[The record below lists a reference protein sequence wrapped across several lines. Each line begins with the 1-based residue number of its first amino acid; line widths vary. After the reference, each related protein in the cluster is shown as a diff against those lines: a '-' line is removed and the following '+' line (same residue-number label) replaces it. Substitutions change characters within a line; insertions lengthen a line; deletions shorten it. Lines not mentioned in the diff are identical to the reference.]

1 MSRRNAKKNLRW
13 VMVSREAAP
22 FGGRGELAALA
33 GELAARLHD
42 RGWDVELVLADGPGP
57 RVSELARGH
66 ARREALAVELGGETL
81 RGELWRCRG
90 ADDLPV
96 SIVAGEALASA
107 DESRR
112 LGFFAHGALEVARR
126 GERPADVLHLFGPEA
141 ALAAAYLDAAPP
153 AELEAARTVFS
164 FVDLDDDVALD
175 RGALER
181 LALPAGLV
189 QPQLAEHH
197 GHWSLLKTGLV
208 FADALVAA
216 SPRYAREITT
226 SAAGHGFEALLAE
239 RGKDLLGIA
248 PALADTWNPAQDPQ
262 LAASFSAERP
272 GGRARCRAALQAELG
287 LGKSTRAPL
296 LAFVGELRRERG
308 IDLVLDALPELLAAG
323 AQLVIAG
330 RGEPTLEQRAL
341 AAAREHPLHVAVSR
355 DADEG
360 LERRI
365 LAGTDLFLAP
375 YRVAPSAERVA
386 RAMRYGALPVAHAA
400 GALAE
405 LVTPH
410 GADEAGAAT
419 GNGFVFRTASAAALA
434 RAVAKAVTVLRDPK
448 AAAVLRRAAMET
460 PSGWAGAVR
469 RYEDLLASV
478 AKRAARRVVIPPP
491 APPPEAPPNRAGGT
505 AASTA
510 GEPYI
515 DWGPALPQRYGEDA
529 LALLVQGP
537 RSVYAYWE
545 LSPETYARAGGEP
558 VLVLRV
564 EGGRQLAEQ
573 LGDFGEYWFDA
584 EPGSRLAVEL
594 VDSTGRVLLRS
605 AAAETPREAPSE
617 HSVVREVDRDRRR
630 RGEIVVP
637 PSEPVSQPLYH
648 FAADGPVSRFGPN
661 AWQEQAAHP
670 RPSEPAASA
679 SPSPQGDSPRGVQAV
694 PAAAVAPAAV
704 SPAVLGATTATAAP
718 ETLPAVALGGSS
730 PQGGAGSPPA
740 AGGPAGS
747 SEHVTRPRPR

>member
-1 MSRRNAKKNLRW
+1 MSRRNAKKNLRC
-13 VMVSREAAP
+13 VLVSPEATP
-22 FGGRGELAALA
+22 FGGHGELPTLA

-57 RVSELARGH
+57 RASELSRGH
-66 ARREALAVELGGETL
+66 ARREALAVELGGEML
-81 RGELWRCRG
+81 RGELWRCQG

-96 SIVAGEALASA
+96 SIVAGEALAGA
-107 DESRR
+107 DEARR
-112 LGFFAHGALEVARR
+112 LGFFAQGALEVARR
-126 GERPADVLHLFGPEA
+126 GERAADVLHLFGPGA
-141 ALAAAYLDAAPP
+141 ALVAAYLDATPP
-153 AELEAARTVFS
+153 AELAESRSVFS
-164 FVDLDDDVALD
+164 FVDLDDDLAFE
-175 RGALER
+175 RGTLER
-181 LALPAGLV
+181 LGLPAGLQ

-208 FADALVAA
+208 FADALAAA

-226 SAAGHGFEALLAE
+226 ASAGHGFEALLAE

-248 PALADTWNPAQDPQ
+248 PALADSWNPAQDTQ

-272 GGRARCRAALQAELG
+272 GGRSRCRAALQAELG

-355 DADEG
+355 DADDG

-365 LAGTDLFLAP
+365 LAGADLFLAP
-375 YRVAPSAERVA
+375 YRVAPSGERVA
-386 RAMRYGALPVAHAA
+386 RAMRYGAVPVVHAA

-410 GADEAGAAT
+410 AADEAGAAP
-419 GNGFVFRTASAAALA
+419 GNGFMFRTASAAALA
-434 RAVAKAVTVLRDPK
+434 RAVTKALTVLRDPK
-448 AAAVLRRAAMET
+448 TATALRRAAMEA
-460 PSGWAGAVR
+460 PAGWAGAVR
-469 RYEDLLASV
+469 RYEDLLAGV
-478 AKRAARRVVIPPP
+478 AKRTARRVVIPPP
-491 APPPEAPPNRAGGT
+491 APPPEAPAPA
-505 AASTA
+505 A

-545 LSPETYARAGGEP
+545 LAPDTYARAGGTP
-558 VLVLRV
+558 ALALRL
-564 EGGRQLAEQ
+564 EGGRQIADQ
-573 LGDFGEYWFDA
+573 LGDYGEYWFET

-594 VDSTGRVLLRS
+594 VDATGRVLLRS

-617 HSVVREVDRDRRR
+617 HSAVREVDRDRRQ

-637 PSEPVSQPLYH
+637 PSPPVPQPLYH
-648 FAADGPVSRFGPN
+648 FAADGPVSRYGPN
-661 AWQEQAAHP
+661 AWQEEAAHP
-670 RPSEPAASA
+670 RRSEPVGNAS
-679 SPSPQGDSPRGVQAV
+679 SPRTN
-694 PAAAVAPAAV
+694 PPLAVAAPPLV
-704 SPAVLGATTATAAP
+704 VGATAAAIKP
-718 ETLPAVALGGSS
+718 PAAEIVALGGSS
-730 PQGGAGSPPA
+730 PAGVGGAGSAPA

-747 SEHVTRPRPR
+747 SEHVARPRLR